1 MADMMSM
8 PLLENTLPMI
18 SGKAQFGNI
27 DMGGMFTALK
37 VRNNIASNNSDLG
50 YYKHPKG
57 TLAYELAD
65 NTDLLGTAEQ
75 ASPVVA
81 TCYRITSESRK
92 WIIKAWSIKNDNK
105 VCNC

>member
-1 MADMMSM
+1 MMSM
-8 PLLENTLPMI
+8 LLLENTLPMM

-37 VRNNIASNNSDLG
+37 VRDNIASNNADPG

-65 NTDLLGTAEQ
+65 NTDLPEAAEQ

-81 TCYRITSESRK
+81 KPAIELNVRK
-92 WIIKAWSIKNDNK
+92 PQMDHKSMEH
-105 VCNC
+105 